1 MVSFLPA
8 FLSCLRKQDG
18 EGQQRTAPTSGRGII
33 LEENPLAEVSGGREE
48 SYEIQPD
55 TRIQGRVRRTWTPAE
70 AGTAPCNSPK
80 DHTSCVFAV
89 LKMGTYVN
97 FVSSRESVPP
107 SLELLAV
114 FLWYFPPPIPMFLCS
129 QCSPI
134 FTPLSGDRLCLSWLT
149 DIRHSSAAFHS
160 PLVSDVPID
169 LPRHN
174 SNCCLSMHAP
184 RIGVHCIHLFMANLE
199 FAKFLSTVKNLT
211 SNLG

>member
-1 MVSFLPA
+1 MPATTSAVVVCSSLDSSPLLTALLWWRVVSFLPV

-70 AGTAPCNSPK
+70 AGTVLCNSPK

-97 FVSSRESVPP
+97 FVSSKYFVSPP
-107 SLELLAV
+107 LELLAV
-114 FLWYFPPPIPMFLCS
+114 FLWYSPPPSIPMFLCS
-129 QCSPI
+129 QGSPTC
-134 FTPLSGDRLCLSWLT
+134 TPLWRQALLQLAV
-149 DIRHSSAAFHS
+149 IPQQLSAALYS
-160 PLVSDVPID
+160 PMLQ
-169 LPRHN
+169 
-174 SNCCLSMHAP
+174 
-184 RIGVHCIHLFMANLE
+184 
-199 FAKFLSTVKNLT
+199 
-211 SNLG
+211 